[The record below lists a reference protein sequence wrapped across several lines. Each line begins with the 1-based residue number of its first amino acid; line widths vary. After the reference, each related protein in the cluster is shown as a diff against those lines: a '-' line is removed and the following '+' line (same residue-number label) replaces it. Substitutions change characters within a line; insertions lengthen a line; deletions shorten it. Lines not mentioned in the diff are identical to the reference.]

1 MVSETSINKQY
12 KDRLF
17 KLVFR
22 DKKDLLQLYNA
33 VNHTSYD
40 NPEDIEVNTMED
52 VIYMGM
58 KNDISF
64 LIHSVLNLY
73 EHQSTF
79 SPNFPLRG
87 LFYFA
92 DIYRKMVTKN
102 GDLYS
107 SRQIKLPVPQ
117 FIVFY
122 NGLVNAPEEQ
132 TLYLHDAFKVGS
144 EDREFLAA
152 DIAVDCR
159 ATVLNINVGHN
170 KELMKQCRK
179 LEEYSIFIGRV
190 RNYQKTTKDILSA
203 INLAVDECI
212 ENGILADILRDNRE
226 EVCAML
232 LREYNEQAHIDSEKQ
247 IAMEEGERKGEERV
261 NQLNILL
268 AEQGRAE
275 DIIKAAQDK
284 EYQNKLFEEFNL

>member
-1 MVSETSINKQY
+1 MVNEANVNVQY

-64 LIHSVLNLY
+64 IIHSVLNLY

-92 DIYRKMVTKN
+92 DIYRKMLVKN

-107 SRQIKLPVPQ
+107 SKQIKLPIPQ

-122 NGLVNAPEEQ
+122 NGTIKEPEEQ
-132 TLYLHDAFKVGS
+132 TLYLHDAFTKTYGG
-144 EDREFLAA
+144 REFFPTDAA
-152 DIAVDCR
+152 IDCR
-159 ATVLNINVGHN
+159 ATVLNINVGYN
-170 KELMKQCRK
+170 QELMKQCRK
-179 LEEYSIFIGRV
+179 LEEYSIFVGKV
-190 RNYQKTTKDILSA
+190 RNYQKTIKDILRA
-203 INLAVDECI
+203 INLAVDDCI

-226 EVCAML
+226 EVCVML

-247 IAMEEGERKGEERV
+247 ISMEEGEKRV
-261 NQLNILL
+261 NRLIIILT
-268 AEQGRAE
+268 EQGRTE
-275 DIIKAAQDK
+275 DIIKAARDK
-284 EYQNKLFEEFNL
+284 EYQKKLFEEFNL

>member
-1 MVSETSINKQY
+1 MVNEPNVNVQY

-33 VNHTSYD
+33 VNQTSYD
-40 NPEDIEVNTMED
+40 NPEEIEVNTMED

-64 LIHSVLNLY
+64 IIHSVLNLY

-92 DIYRKMVTKN
+92 DLYRKIVGKN
-102 GDLYS
+102 RDLYS
-107 SRQIKLPVPQ
+107 SKQIKLPIPQ

-122 NGLVNAPEEQ
+122 NGSIDAPEEQ
-132 TLYLHDAFKVGS
+132 TLYLHDAFTKTCGGKKFVPA
-144 EDREFLAA
+144 DAA
-152 DIAVDCR
+152 IDCR

-170 KELMKQCRK
+170 QELMKQCRK
-179 LEEYSIFIGRV
+179 LEEYSIFVGKV
-190 RNYQKTTKDILSA
+190 RNYQKATKDILSA
-203 INLAVDECI
+203 INLAVDDCI
-212 ENGILADILRDNRE
+212 GNGILADILRDNRE

-247 IAMEEGERKGEERV
+247 ISMEEGENRV

-268 AEQGRAE
+268 AEQGRTE
-275 DIIKAAQDK
+275 DILKAAQDK
-284 EYQNKLFEEFNL
+284 EYQKKLFEEFNI